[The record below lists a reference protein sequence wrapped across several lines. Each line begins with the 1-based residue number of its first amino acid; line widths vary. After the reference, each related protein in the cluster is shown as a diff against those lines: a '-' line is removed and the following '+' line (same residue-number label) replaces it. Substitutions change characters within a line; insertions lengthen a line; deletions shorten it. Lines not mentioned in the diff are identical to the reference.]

1 MFCSANLEETQEKT
15 SIFGLSRLG
24 SSSIRKS
31 SSHSQRPS
39 TPKSPIKPS
48 PDFGGDKTR
57 PAKERESA
65 VLRKRPLSTVIGN
78 DNNATAVA
86 TMQTATKS
94 ADTNGAVLSGLV
106 KPGQSILDQIGEPD
120 HVGWMRKRGDRYNSW
135 KNRYFV
141 LKGPHMYCLKSD
153 SRAVSR
159 PSHRSLVFM
168 FYSWRVC
175 RKRRSRGTSISLDT
189 RFPWM
194 RPLILGGMGS
204 GLIMIMIRRIISVLM
219 RRRL

>member
-1 MFCSANLEETQEKT
+1 MLSSANLEETQEKT

-39 TPKSPIKPS
+39 TPRSPTKLS
-48 PDFGGDKTR
+48 SDFGGDKTR

-65 VLRKRPLSTVIGN
+65 VLRKRPLSTVIGS
-78 DNNATAVA
+78 DNVTAAAPMQAAT
-86 TMQTATKS
+86 S
-94 ADTNGAVLSGLV
+94 AMRDADINGAVLSGLL

-153 SRAVSR
+153 SKAVSQPLHWCLVPVFILSTFVGNKDQGVR
-159 PSHRSLVFM
+159 PYHR
-168 FYSWRVC
+168 
-175 RKRRSRGTSISLDT
+175 I
-189 RFPWM
+189 
-194 RPLILGGMGS
+194 
-204 GLIMIMIRRIISVLM
+204 
-219 RRRL
+219 

>member
-1 MFCSANLEETQEKT
+1 VFHSANLEETQEKT

-31 SSHSQRPS
+31 SSHSHRPS
-39 TPKSPIKPS
+39 TPRSPTKPFL
-48 PDFGGDKTR
+48 DFGGDKTK

-65 VLRKRPLSTVIGN
+65 VLRKRPLSTVIGS
-78 DNNATAVA
+78 DNVTAAAPMQAATRD
-86 TMQTATKS
+86 
-94 ADTNGAVLSGLV
+94 ADTNGAVLSGLL

-153 SRAVSR
+153 SKAVSQ
-159 PSHRSLVFM
+159 PPHWCLVRV
-168 FYSWRVC
+168 FYSQHVR
-175 RKRRSRGTSISLDT
+175 RKQRSRGISISSDI
-189 RFPWM
+189 RFLLT
-194 RPLILGGMGS
+194 RPLILDDMDS
-204 GLIMIMIRRIISVLM
+204 GLITIMIKRIISVLM
-219 RRRL
+219 RRQL